1 MSKQQVKQIRTVKH
15 TRDILPRDF
24 TTDTS
29 AHSHKFQYVESVA
42 REVFRRYGFQE
53 IRTPIFEYTELFAR
67 GVGEETDIVSKEMY
81 TWRDLGANNTPGA
94 GDSLTLRPENTAS
107 VIRSYIQ
114 HQMWQQSDLVK
125 LFYVGPQFRRER
137 GQKGRF
143 RQFYQI
149 GVEVIGKSDNPAIE
163 AEVIEMLDSV
173 LNTLKITNAT
183 LLVNSVGCPKCRPE
197 FNEKLKTAI
206 APRLAEMCGDC
217 NRRYETNILRVLDC
231 KHDVAIVSTL
241 PSIQDVL
248 CEECRTHFADFRR
261 HLDNRNLKY
270 QVDPQLVRGL
280 DYYTRTAFEIVTTS
294 DDLGSQNALLGGGRY
309 DGLSESLGGPPTK
322 GFGFA
327 LGLDRFVMSLPE
339 DVPDPSIP
347 AVFLA
352 HLGKEAFEFALL
364 LASRLRQAGI
374 SCAMDFEMRNLK
386 NSMKLA
392 DRSRAKYALI
402 IGEEELAKGKFVLR
416 DMTNR
421 EQVELSEAELLEK
434 LKAN

>member
-24 TTDTS
+24 TLDTS

-42 REVFRRYGFQE
+42 REVFRRYGVQE

-107 VIRSYIQ
+107 VIRAYIQ
-114 HQMWQQSDLVK
+114 HQMWQQSDMVK

-149 GVEVIGKSDNPAIE
+149 GVEIIGKSDNPAIE
-163 AEVIEMLDSV
+163 AEVIEMLDWILSA
-173 LNTLKITNAT
+173 LKITNTT
-183 LLVNSVGCPKCRPE
+183 LLVNSVGCPKCRPQ
-197 FNEKLKTAI
+197 FNEKLKTEI

-217 NRRYETNILRVLDC
+217 NRRYETNILRILDC
-231 KHDVAIVSTL
+231 KHDVAIVAELS
-241 PSIQDVL
+241 SIQDVL
-248 CEECRTHFADFRR
+248 CQECRTHFADFCR
-261 HLDNRNLKY
+261 HLDNRHLKY
-270 QVDPQLVRGL
+270 QVDPKLVRGI

-294 DDLGSQNALLGGGRY
+294 EDLGSQNALLGGGRY

-339 DVPDPSIP
+339 DVPDSSTPT
-347 AVFLA
+347 VFIA

-364 LASRLRQAGI
+364 LASRLRQAGV
-374 SCAMDFEMRNLK
+374 SCAMDFENRNLK

-392 DRSRAKYALI
+392 DRSKAKYALI
-402 IGEEELAKGKFVLR
+402 IGEEELTKGKFVLR
-416 DMTNR
+416 DMSNR
-421 EQVELSEAELLEK
+421 EQLELTETELLEK

>member
-1 MSKQQVKQIRTVKH
+1 MSKQVKQIRTPKH
-15 TRDILPRDF
+15 TRDILPKEF
-24 TTDTS
+24 TSDTS
-29 AHSHKFQYVESVA
+29 AQSHKFQYIESVA
-42 REVFRRYGFQE
+42 RDAFRRYGFQE

-94 GDSLTLRPENTAS
+94 GESLTLRPENTAP

-114 HQMWQQSDLVK
+114 HQMWQHSDLAK
-125 LFYVGPQFRRER
+125 LFYIGPQFRREHGR
-137 GQKGRF
+137 KGRF

-149 GVEVIGKSDNPAIE
+149 GVEIIGKSDNPAIE
-163 AEVIEMLDSV
+163 AEAIEMLDWI
-173 LNTLKITNAT
+173 LKELKITNTT
-183 LLVNSVGCPKCRPE
+183 LLINSVGCPKCRPQ
-197 FNEKLKTAI
+197 FNERLKEEI
-206 APRLAEMCGDC
+206 APKLSEMCGDC

-231 KHDVAIVSTL
+231 KRDIEIVATL

-248 CEECRTHFADFRR
+248 CEECRTHFADFCR
-261 HLDNRNLKY
+261 HLDNRKIKY
-270 QVDPQLVRGL
+270 QVDPKLVRGL
-280 DYYTRTAFEIVTTS
+280 DYYTRTAFEIVTVS
-294 DDLGSQNALLGGGRY
+294 QDLGSQNALLGGGRY
-309 DGLSESLGGPPTK
+309 DGLSETLGGPPSK

-327 LGLDRFVMSLPE
+327 LGLDRFVISLPE

-347 AVFLA
+347 KVFLA

-364 LASRLRQAGI
+364 LAGCLRKVGI

-392 DRSRAKYALI
+392 DRSKASYALI

-416 DMTNR
+416 DMTTR
-421 EQVELSEAELLEK
+421 EQLELTEAELLEK
-434 LKAN
+434 LKS